1 MPVLD
6 KIVACNWRNITL
18 QELEFSPNLNCLCG
32 GNGEGKTNLLDAV
45 YYLSMTKSAFG
56 SSDKY
61 NFARGSQS
69 FELSGTYTMHEG
81 RTSRFGIKAAAGEEK
96 KVTHD
101 GKPYSRVSEHIGVL
115 PIVMVSPGD
124 STLVSDSSE
133 ERRRFSNAVLS
144 QIDREFLSDMQR
156 YAKLLQTR
164 NVILKG
170 DADDSIIDTIDTRLS
185 EWGSRIYRKRLDFTK
200 AIEPRVAKFYEMLS
214 GGREAV
220 GIRYRSD
227 MEDGSLY
234 DLLRKNLTKDKML
247 GFTSCGVQRD
257 DLIFT
262 MDGDP
267 IRKVGSQG
275 QQKSFLISLKFAQYE
290 IMKERYG
297 FAPMLLLDDLFDKLD
312 FDRTRNLLEMVA
324 SSDFGQ
330 IFITDT
336 DKSRLERIIG
346 GITQEST
353 FYKAE
358 GGVFTRQ

>member
-1 MPVLD
+1 MPVLK
-6 KIVACNWRNITL
+6 KIVVRNWRNIDL
-18 QELEFSPNLNCLCG
+18 QELEFSPNLNCLSG

-56 SSDKY
+56 ASDKFNY
-61 NFARGSQS
+61 ARGTSF
-69 FELSGTYTMHEG
+69 FELAGTYDMHDG
-81 RTSRFGIKAAAGEEK
+81 LQARFGIRTAEGEEK
-96 KVTHD
+96 KVTRD
-101 GKPYSRVSEHIGVL
+101 GKAYVKISDHIGVL
-115 PIVMVSPGD
+115 PIVMVCPGD
-124 STLVSDSSE
+124 SSLVSDSSD

-164 NVILKG
+164 NVVLKG
-170 DADDSIIDTIDTRLS
+170 GADDGILETIDARLA
-185 EWGSRIYRKRLDFTK
+185 EFGTRIYRKRQDFVQ
-200 AIEPRVAKFYEMLS
+200 AIGPQVGKFYGLLS
-214 GGREAV
+214 GGRETV

-227 MEDGSLY
+227 LDKAPLY
-234 DLLRKNLTKDKML
+234 DLLRENLAKDRLL
-247 GFTSCGVQRD
+247 GFTSCGIQRD

-267 IRKVGSQG
+267 IRKIGSQG

-290 IMKERYG
+290 IMKQKYG

-312 FDRTRNLLEMVA
+312 FERTQNLLKMVA
-324 SSDFGQ
+324 GEDFGQ

-336 DKSRLERIIG
+336 DKSRLETIIA
-346 GITQEST
+346 GITEEST
-353 FYKAE
+353 FYQTS